1 VIDPDF
7 LDELGRFDARLN
19 RRTAAFYRGEQASRT
34 VGEGR
39 TFSDYRQYVPGDDT
53 RLVDWKLF
61 GRTDELHVKQ
71 FEAERNL
78 TMHLL
83 VDASG
88 SMDFGEGETNKFDYA
103 AKLALG
109 FAYLA
114 VEENNDFQFAL
125 LREEPERLDTDRST
139 RGEVLA
145 LVDRCNE
152 ARPGGEGDLAS
163 ALTQYAASIGTRSLV
178 LVASDFLEDADAV
191 ERGIASLARND
202 VTLAQVLSP
211 TELDPPVYG
220 DTIFEGIERAIRQRT
235 YFGNRLRR
243 EYQSRLQAHVGAI
256 ATRSHAVG
264 ATHVLVDTG
273 EDFFD
278 SFLRVWPE

>member
-1 VIDPDF
+1 MISPDF
-7 LDELGRFDARLN
+7 LDELARFDVRLQ
-19 RRTAAFYRGEQASRT
+19 RRVSTLFAGEQTAKE

-39 TFSDYRQYVPGDDT
+39 TFSDYRRYVPGDDT

-71 FEAERNL
+71 FETERNL

-88 SMDFGEGETNKFDYA
+88 SMGFGDGDSNKFEYA

-114 VEENNDFQFAL
+114 VEENNDFRFVL
-125 LREEPERLDTDRST
+125 LDDHSRRIDTDRSN
-139 RGEVLA
+139 RGEVLS

-152 ARPGGEGDLAS
+152 VEPAGEGDLET
-163 ALTQYAASIGTRSLV
+163 ALTEYAGSIHTRSL
-178 LVASDFLEDADAV
+178 LLIASDFLIEPDAL
-191 ERGIASLARND
+191 ERGLAALASHD
-202 VTLAQVLSP
+202 VTLAQVFTP
-211 TELDPPVYG
+211 DEYDPPAYG
-220 DTIFEGIERAIRQRT
+220 DTIFEGIERPIQRRT
-235 YFGNRLRR
+235 YFGSRLRAA
-243 EYQSRLQAHVGAI
+243 YQQRLRDHIDSVAA
-256 ATRSHAVG
+256 RCDAVG
-264 ATHVLVDTG
+264 ARHVLVDTG

-278 SFLRVWPE
+278 SFVRVWPE